1 MDVPKLYVSPE
12 AHSFESKHKLDA
24 WLRGVDD
31 ATLVRPPASKEEVLL
46 GDDGR
51 TVEGSYRYTIN
62 SFDAVCRYLA
72 PGLSALV
79 PNLSGE
85 TQRSRRKA
93 EFQSFDDALVVFN
106 TVASVR
112 FEAEVAQSQFVFN
125 EREKIIEG
133 VLGPKTKYLDNSL
146 FFQLVDD
153 TIVSTFGNEV
163 DFYGAYLAGRRML
176 LRYARKDP
184 LATVGPKHDRTDVI
198 HRGYH
203 FSNSES
209 GDASVRAAPLYVNKE
224 DGSACLGSFSKSK
237 TRMIHAGRE
246 FRARLN
252 NLLSAAVAADNDD
265 DAVKRGLTLCQGT
278 SLSLPSTSHVDFDG
292 KVEGLVEI
300 VSKYGTIT
308 NSLAQN
314 IVALAVYT
322 GAFPSD
328 DAQYKSIRDSHI
340 TQRDEYDVY
349 KSITKVAKTLPI
361 KQRESIEQAAFEY
374 LLDDNR

>member
-1 MDVPKLYVSPE
+1 
-12 AHSFESKHKLDA
+12 
-24 WLRGVDD
+24 
-31 ATLVRPPASKEEVLL
+31 
-46 GDDGR
+46 
-51 TVEGSYRYTIN
+51 
-62 SFDAVCRYLA
+62 
-72 PGLSALV
+72 
-79 PNLSGE
+79 
-85 TQRSRRKA
+85 
-93 EFQSFDDALVVFN
+93 
-106 TVASVR
+106 
-112 FEAEVAQSQFVFN
+112 
-125 EREKIIEG
+125 
-133 VLGPKTKYLDNSL
+133 
-146 FFQLVDD
+146 
-153 TIVSTFGNEV
+153 
-163 DFYGAYLAGRRML
+163 
-176 LRYARKDP
+176 
-184 LATVGPKHDRTDVI
+184 
-198 HRGYH
+198 
-203 FSNSES
+203 
-209 GDASVRAAPLYVNKE
+209 
-224 DGSACLGSFSKSK
+224 
-237 TRMIHAGRE
+237 MIHAGRE